1 MKGFEIGG
9 VVAAA
14 GLIAFAIATIVMGFN
29 GRSTV
34 RDSLKQEQI
43 VGTPDPMLAREEFYW
58 EATQKPA

>member
-1 MKGFEIGG
+1 
-9 VVAAA
+9 
-14 GLIAFAIATIVMGFN
+14 MGFN